1 MTGGDLS
8 AIELCVEDWKQK
20 QQHQGWKEQAT
31 RLAASQDSGKQGGG
45 GGVEGDGGV
54 PSNGGNGEKGASDSV
69 VDAPDG
75 LELNSS
81 AYKPDADPS
90 SSQANNM
97 AVAFELNL

>member
-1 MTGGDLS
+1 MTCGDLS

-20 QQHQGWKEQAT
+20 QQRQGWKEQTTGMGTAQDCGKKGG
-31 RLAASQDSGKQGGG
+31 AASDGAVSTSN
-45 GGVEGDGGV
+45 GDGG
-54 PSNGGNGEKGASDSV
+54 KGASDSV
-69 VDAPDG
+69 VETPNG
-75 LELNSS
+75 LELNST

>member
-1 MTGGDLS
+1 MTCGDLS

-45 GGVEGDGGV
+45 GGGLEGDGGI
-54 PSNGGNGEKGASDSV
+54 PSNGGEKGASDSV